1 MAEQDIS
8 LSNFSNVSANATT
21 HGDKSGSS
29 SRSRNEECIREDV
42 LYPSTALLNM
52 YKTWKDD
59 LYCDITLKCGSK
71 AVKAHKIILASV
83 SDYFKNIF
91 KYRSVQCA
99 TEIEE
104 YALDKNVFKENYLE
118 CIVEFA
124 YTGKVRID
132 GEIVQDL
139 LVAASF
145 LQIEF
150 IQTQCENFM
159 AKNIDMDNL
168 IQLVPFAIQ
177 FNLMHLLNSICIF
190 ISKYFYK
197 LKQNGAFWEL
207 SVGDFKMLLKNVN
220 FNVLDHNVPVEN
232 PELEILKL
240 VGMYLSIISVQ
251 ERDFR
256 NTVVSELVQE
266 VHFEE
271 ISNTDDVISTVDV
284 FPILDCKEVHDI
296 INASP
301 EEKSKCE
308 HTPRNFS
315 NSCKKLC
322 NKNYFFSDNVFE
334 ECKQDRKDDT
344 YINDRPVKFIMW
356 IRRWQG
362 ESILGGI
369 SVKYKSGKMVKHGE
383 KPIDDSL
390 FISEHMFILEENEVI
405 TKVTVNSEMMIHSLE
420 FVTNFDRKC
429 GPYGR
434 PKGKERSQYFNEIT
448 GYVHNLDAKVVL
460 TQGSLGIQFLRFNWV
475 VFCKGDP
482 EFYGNDYDY
491 GDSIYD
497 GDFDELES
505 LDGSW

>member
-1 MAEQDIS
+1 
-8 LSNFSNVSANATT
+8 
-21 HGDKSGSS
+21 
-29 SRSRNEECIREDV
+29 
-42 LYPSTALLNM
+42 M
-52 YKTWKDD
+52 YKAWKDD

-71 AVKAHKIILASV
+71 AVKAHKIVLASV

-91 KYRSVQCA
+91 KYSSVQCA
-99 TEIEE
+99 TEIDE
-104 YALDKNVFKENYLE
+104 YTLDNNIFKENYLE

-159 AKNIDMDNL
+159 AKKIDMDNL
-168 IQLVPFAIQ
+168 IHLVRFAIQ

-220 FNVLDHNVPVEN
+220 FNVLEHNVPVEN

-271 ISNTDDVISTVDV
+271 ISNTDDVISTVDL

-296 INASP
+296 MNASADA
-301 EEKSKCE
+301 KSKCE

-322 NKNYFFSDNVFE
+322 NKNYFFNDDVFE
-334 ECKQDRKDDT
+334 ECEEDGKGDQ
-344 YINDRPVKFIMW
+344 YINDRPVKFTMW
-356 IRRWQG
+356 IRRWG
-362 ESILGGI
+362 GKSILGGI
-369 SVKYKSGKMVKHGE
+369 SVQYKSGKMVKHGE
-383 KPIDDSL
+383 KPTNGSH
-390 FISEHMFILEENEVI
+390 FISEHMFTLEENEVI
-405 TKVTVNSEMMIHSLE
+405 TKVTVNREEMIHSLE
-420 FVTNFDRKC
+420 FFTNFDRKF
-429 GPYGR
+429 GPYGG
-434 PKGKERSQYFNEIT
+434 PEGKKRSQYFNEIT

-460 TQGSLGIQFLRFNWV
+460 AGGSLGIQFLRFNWV

-497 GDFDELES
+497 VDSDEIDFFLDES
-505 LDGSW
+505 L

>member
-1 MAEQDIS
+1 
-8 LSNFSNVSANATT
+8 
-21 HGDKSGSS
+21 
-29 SRSRNEECIREDV
+29 
-42 LYPSTALLNM
+42 M
-52 YKTWKDD
+52 YKAWKDD
-59 LYCDITLKCGSK
+59 LYCDVTLKCGSK
-71 AVKAHKIILASV
+71 AIKAHKIVLASV

-91 KYRSVQCA
+91 KYSSVQCA

-104 YALDKNVFKENYLE
+104 YALDNNIFKENYLE

-139 LVAASF
+139 LVTASF
-145 LQIEF
+145 LQIKF
-150 IQTQCENFM
+150 IQTECENFM
-159 AKNIDMDNL
+159 AKKIDMDNL
-168 IQLVPFAIQ
+168 MHLVPFAIQ

-207 SVGDFKMLLKNVN
+207 PVSDFKILLKNVN

-271 ISNTDDVISTVDV
+271 ISNIDDMISTVDL

-296 INASP
+296 MNASADV
-301 EEKSKCE
+301 KSKCE

-315 NSCKKLC
+315 NSCKKLYTM
-322 NKNYFFSDNVFE
+322 KKLFFNDV
-334 ECKQDRKDDT
+334 CKEDGKGDK

-356 IRRWQG
+356 IRRWDG

-369 SVKYKSGKMVKHGE
+369 SVQYKSGKMVKHGE
-383 KPIDDSL
+383 KPTNDSL
-390 FISEHMFILEENEVI
+390 FISEHMFTLEENEVI
-405 TKVTVNSEMMIHSLE
+405 TKVTVSRKLMIHSLE
-420 FVTNFDRKC
+420 FVTNFNRKF
-429 GPYGR
+429 GPYGG
-434 PKGKERSQYFNEIT
+434 PKGKETSQYFDEII
-448 GYVHNLDAKVVL
+448 GYVHNLDAEIVL
-460 TQGSLGIQFLRFNWV
+460 AQGSSGIKFLKFNWV

-482 EFYGNDYDY
+482 KFYANDYEDNIIW
-491 GDSIYD
+491 DEDIMSW
-497 GDFDELES
+497 DELEV
-505 LDGSW
+505 